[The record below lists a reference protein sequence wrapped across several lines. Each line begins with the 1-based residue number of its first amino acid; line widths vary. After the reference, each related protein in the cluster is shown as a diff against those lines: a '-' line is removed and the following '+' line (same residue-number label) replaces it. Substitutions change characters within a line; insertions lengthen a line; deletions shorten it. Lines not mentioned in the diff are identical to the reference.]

1 MREQLKGGVR
11 GGHSVVASG
20 YPVSQVQHADDFD
33 DLDGRDHWPKGLTNV
48 GNTCYAN
55 ATLQCLLST
64 ALTNAL
70 LDPQTIP
77 LFRRY
82 SSNPNLLA
90 MGSGSVDSDEEN
102 VKNPKS
108 DCENEKSRKEREKRR
123 LHENCE
129 WLTKELTVITQDY
142 TAVTAPS
149 HPRGSSVMGWLSQT
163 QTSEVVVNPGSITK
177 HPDRLSNCLR
187 PYQQEDAH
195 EFLRAL
201 LSTLVM
207 NGHNKQLSSL
217 FDGLLESSVTCRTC
231 GRASLTR
238 DRYMDLSLD
247 INDPDICTLDDALY
261 EYTKTEIL
269 DEENAVL
276 CAKCKRKRSVTKG
289 LRLAT
294 APSIL
299 VCHLKRFAFD
309 NYGRLVRLHKKI
321 NFPLRLEI
329 EDFMSNLNKA
339 RPPPYDL
346 VGILVHQGQTCASGH
361 YLAFV
366 KKHGEWYRCNDS
378 TVTKVDEATV
388 LNQQAYI
395 LMYEV
400 AEMRERTCTPRSK
413 LRKQLSL
420 PVVYADDPELD
431 KDDYTRST
439 HASSCRTGDRS
450 GYSAHTRESSAAP
463 VERIL
468 NFLSEAESGITRFL
482 ADLCCDNTNNGV
494 NEPKTCQMKRRDRR
508 GARDEDSIAAM
519 RRSFSSEGVKV
530 IEVERSKSGYTHRS
544 QTAPRQRRNSDS
556 YEPGF
561 SMDSPHSTYSA
572 RSEKLYRQQKA
583 HERDPRD
590 ASRSKRERSRSIHT
604 PREFKGLPPLPQTG
618 RRRRATSNASI
629 RRKDGYIV

>member
-1 MREQLKGGVR
+1 MNEQLRGGVR
-11 GGHSVVASG
+11 GGHSAVAAG
-20 YPVSQVQHADDFD
+20 YPVSQVQHADDLEDFE
-33 DLDGRDHWPKGLTNV
+33 GRDHWPKGLANV

-70 LDPQTIP
+70 IDPQTVP

-90 MGSGSVDSDEEN
+90 MGSGSVDSEEDM

-108 DCENEKSRKEREKRR
+108 DCENEKSRRDREKRR

-129 WLTKELTVITQDY
+129 WLTKELTIITQEY
-142 TAVTAPS
+142 TAVPS
-149 HPRGSSVMGWLSQT
+149 ASHQRGSSVMGWLSQP
-163 QTSEVVVNPGSITK
+163 QTSEAVVNPGSITK

-207 NGHNKQLSSL
+207 NGHNKRLSSL
-217 FDGLLESSVTCRTC
+217 FDGLLESSVTCQTC

-269 DEENAVL
+269 DEDNAVS
-276 CAKCKRKRSVTKG
+276 CAKCKKRSVTKG

-309 NYGRLVRLHKKI
+309 NYGRLIRLHKKI

-378 TVTKVDEATV
+378 SVTKVDEATV

-395 LMYEV
+395 LIYEV
-400 AEMRERTCTPRSK
+400 AEMRERTCAPSK
-413 LRKQLSL
+413 VRKQFSL
-420 PVVYADDPELD
+420 PVLDLDDPELD
-431 KDDYTRST
+431 KDEYST

-450 GYSAHTRESSAAP
+450 GYSARTRESSAP

-468 NFLSEAESGITRFL
+468 NFLSDAESGITRFL

-494 NEPKTCQMKRRDRR
+494 NEPTTCQMKRRDRR
-508 GARDEDSIAAM
+508 RNLDEDSYAM
-519 RRSFSSEGVKV
+519 LRSFSSEAVKV
-530 IEVERSKSGYTHRS
+530 IDVERKKNGHRS
-544 QTAPRQRRNSDS
+544 QTAPRQRPHSDS
-556 YEPGF
+556 FEPGF
-561 SMDSPHSTYSA
+561 NMDSPHTTNSA
-572 RSEKLYRQQKA
+572 RSEKHCRQHKA
-583 HERDPRD
+583 YKRAPRD
-590 ASRSKRERSRSIHT
+590 ASRSKRERSRSVHT
-604 PREFKGLPPLPQTG
+604 PSVDRELPPLAQTG
-618 RRRRATSNASI
+618 SRRRAKSNASI